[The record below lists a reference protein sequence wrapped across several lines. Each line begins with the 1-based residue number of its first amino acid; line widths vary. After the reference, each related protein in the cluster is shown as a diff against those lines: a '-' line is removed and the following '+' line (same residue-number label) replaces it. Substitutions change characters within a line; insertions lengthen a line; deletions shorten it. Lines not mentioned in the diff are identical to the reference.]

1 MTEQAQPAGLP
12 PAGPNPAPAEPA
24 ERPLAIRAL
33 EAQGAR
39 LIRAMNHVG
48 GVTTMTLRAF
58 RVLFTTRFEF
68 RSFLYQ
74 LEQMGVKSF
83 GIAAATAIFV
93 GIVMAIQFAFS
104 LERFGAR
111 DSVGRIVGLSEAR
124 ELAPSLT
131 ALVVGSRIGAGIAA
145 ELGSMAVTEQIDA
158 IRALGAD
165 PIKKLVVPRML
176 AGIIMMPLLTVFA
189 FVLGTLSAALVCNLS
204 FGIPIPFF
212 IASALDAIWVSDFL
226 SGVAKTPWF
235 GFLIAVL
242 GCHFGMTT
250 RGGTEGVG
258 RSTTTSVVVV
268 AISIL
273 VADSILTQLFMTFM
287 RH

>member
-1 MTEQAQPAGLP
+1 MSAGETV
-12 PAGPNPAPAEPA
+12 EPRV
-24 ERPLAIRAL
+24 ERSLVVRAL

-39 LIRAMNHVG
+39 LLRAMNHVG
-48 GVTTMTLRAF
+48 GITLLAGRTF
-58 RVLFTTRFEF
+58 RSLFTTRFEF
-68 RSFLYQ
+68 GAFLYQ
-74 LEQMGVKSF
+74 VEQMGVRSF
-83 GIAAATAIFV
+83 GIAAATAVFV

-165 PIKKLVVPRML
+165 PVKKLVVPRML
-176 AGIIMMPLLTVFA
+176 AGIMIMPLLTVFA
-189 FVLGTLSAALVCNLS
+189 FVLGTASAAFVCNLS
-204 FGIPIPFF
+204 FGIAIPFF
-212 IASALDAIWVSDFL
+212 IASALDAVWISDFL
-226 SGVAKTPWF
+226 SGVGKTPIF
-235 GFLIAVL
+235 GFLIAIL

-258 RSTTTSVVVV
+258 RATTTSVVVV
-268 AISIL
+268 AIGIL
-273 VADSILTQLFMTFM
+273 VADSVLTQAFLAFM

>member
-1 MTEQAQPAGLP
+1 MS
-12 PAGPNPAPAEPA
+12 
-24 ERPLAIRAL
+24 
-33 EAQGAR
+33 EAKEANFVVRFFEARGRGAVS
-39 LIRAMNHVG
+39 LLSSVG
-48 GVTTMTLRAF
+48 QCTQMIGRAF
-58 RVLFTTRFEF
+58 RALFTTRFEMGA
-68 RSFLYQ
+68 FLKQ
-74 LEQMGVKSF
+74 LDQMGVRSF
-83 GIAAATAIFV
+83 GIASATAIFV

-145 ELGSMAVTEQIDA
+145 EIGSMAVTEQLDA

-165 PIKKLVVPRML
+165 PIRKLVVPRML
-176 AGIIMMPLLTVFA
+176 AGTLIMPLLTVFA
-189 FVLGTLSAALVCNLS
+189 LVLGIGSAALVCNLS

-212 IASALDAIWVSDFL
+212 LTTALDSIWFEDFM
-226 SGVAKTPWF
+226 SGIGKTPFF
-235 GFLIAVL
+235 GFLIAIL
-242 GCHFGMTT
+242 GCHFGMQT

-268 AISIL
+268 SIGVL
-273 VADSILTQLFMTFM
+273 VADSILTQIFMHFM
-287 RH
+287 RTA

>member
-1 MTEQAQPAGLP
+1 MTEAATRP
-12 PAGPNPAPAEPA
+12 PWIV
-24 ERPLAIRAL
+24 RAI
-33 EAQGAR
+33 ESQGAR
-39 LIRAMNHVG
+39 VVSILSQIGQTSMMVG
-48 GVTTMTLRAF
+48 RAF
-58 RVLFTTRFEF
+58 RALTTTRFEW

-74 LEQMGVKSF
+74 VEQMGVKSF
-83 GIAAATAIFV
+83 GIAAATAVFV

-145 ELGSMAVTEQIDA
+145 EIGSMAVTEQIDA

-165 PIKKLVVPRML
+165 PVRKLVVPRML
-176 AGIIMMPLLTVFA
+176 AGTLIMPLLTVFA
-189 FVLGTLSAALVCNLS
+189 LVLGIASAALVCNLT

-212 IASALDAIWVSDFL
+212 MTTALDSIWLEDFL
-226 SGVAKTPWF
+226 SGIGKTPFF
-235 GFLIAVL
+235 GFLIAIL
-242 GCHFGMTT
+242 GCHYGMQT

-258 RSTTTSVVVV
+258 RATTTSVVVV
-268 AISIL
+268 SIGVL
-273 VADSILTQLFMTFM
+273 VADAVLTQIFMHFM
-287 RH
+287 RNA